1 MNDGEKQELLIK
13 IYLTYLRDNKIN
25 TEQFGIITNLG
36 FNNEY
41 KKISDKNIDFSK
53 IENDPKMIIKIAEQ
67 LEIQKSNPGDKA
79 DVKINKISYSLKCV
93 GFSNPAIV
101 NHTNRD
107 GWLKIAE
114 RKEFNIEELDKIIDQ
129 YWILRERKKIKEDC
143 SNKNQLS
150 PFKDKIKILKPFLDY
165 FLFEGSGKANSL
177 NPADKIFEF
186 EKYNLLSSW
195 KIYGTEY
202 LEQHWNNL
210 VFSIRSKGMPPKY
223 VSHKNKKFIEPW
235 TRNFKGEKGEK
246 KFRGSLHVR
255 VG

>member
-13 IYLTYLRDNKIN
+13 IYLTHLRDNKIN

-41 KKISDKNIDFSK
+41 KKISDKNIDFLK
-53 IENDPKMIIKIAEQ
+53 IEDDPKMIIKIAEQ

-114 RKEFNIEELDKIIDQ
+114 RK
-129 YWILRERKKIKEDC
+129 
-143 SNKNQLS
+143 
-150 PFKDKIKILKPFLDY
+150 
-165 FLFEGSGKANSL
+165 
-177 NPADKIFEF
+177 
-186 EKYNLLSSW
+186 
-195 KIYGTEY
+195 
-202 LEQHWNNL
+202 
-210 VFSIRSKGMPPKY
+210 
-223 VSHKNKKFIEPW
+223 
-235 TRNFKGEKGEK
+235 
-246 KFRGSLHVR
+246 
-255 VG
+255 